1 MPEINTPKFRSP
13 NQDEFWMSERIYV
26 TELMNAPEE
35 PNLSLAKFRVLEGVT
50 TQLHSIGVEEWYVI
64 EKGVG
69 RMNIDG
75 NKFDVSPGD
84 CFKIEPHQPQQITNT
99 GTDDLVFQSM
109 CIPRWTPD
117 TYKNLED

>member
-1 MPEINTPKFRSP
+1 MTETKAQPFRSS

-26 TELMNAPEE
+26 TELMNSPEE

-50 TQLHSIGVEEWYVI
+50 TQLHSIGVQEWYVI
-64 EKGVG
+64 ESGTVL
-69 RMNIDG
+69 MNIDG
-75 NKFDVSPGD
+75 DTFDVKSGD
-84 CFKIEPHQPQQITNT
+84 CFKIEPHQPQQIKNT
-99 GTDDLVFQSM
+99 GIGDLVFQSM